1 MANQHMERCSTPL
14 AIRETQIEVMT
25 SLHSYQMSKK
35 KKKEIN
41 TDTKCCDYMEKLNHS
56 HIASRKVKW

>member
-1 MANQHMERCSTPL
+1 MNDISQKIQMANQHMERCSTPL

-35 KKKEIN
+35 KKKGN
-41 TDTKCCDYMEKLNHS
+41 KH
-56 HIASRKVKW
+56 